1 MRKLS
6 KKAVAVMLAVGMM
19 LSLPLSAL
27 AAEENTPKQ
36 EVVYVNLNHDG
47 SVSDI
52 YVVNIFDMDE
62 KGKIVDYGSYSA
74 LRDMTSTSDIGYDNG
89 KVTIDAGKGKLYYEG
104 TLDSKVMPWNFD
116 IRYFLD
122 GKEYSSDEVAGK
134 SGALKITMSV
144 RKNPEC
150 TGSFFDDYALQTSF
164 TLDTNQC
171 ENIVAEGATQ
181 ANVGKNR
188 QLTYTILPGKEE
200 DIEITANVTDFEMP
214 SVAINGISLS
224 LNVAGDDEELMVQV
238 YELLDG
244 IQKLDDGAG
253 ELHDGVGELQDGVEN
268 DLQSGA
274 VELDDGAG
282 ELHDGASE
290 LRDGGIDLNDGTFD
304 LKDGMEQ
311 LDEGIRK
318 LDEGILQVDDA
329 LRELDSNSDTLTN
342 GSAQVKEALHT
353 IRDALKQVSVNAE
366 SIDQLVESSA
376 AIKAGIDKLA
386 AGAAAAQGAVS
397 YDAYAEKIPVGT
409 LKDGNQQAIDQLQG
423 LISQLDSQI
432 ALLEKLNKFP
442 SRPFLS
448 TVSQQPT
455 VADRPETDVENG
467 EQNGSQTTD
476 ETTTT
481 ENTQT
486 GAETTEGEIGGA
498 QTENPES
505 KAQEETTDALQPQAE
520 QVTELADW
528 KSGGIVEEQVD
539 ALSLSSTLID
549 QLKSIRDQ
557 LNTLATLLEG
567 NNAAIDGTKVYFDT
581 VYGEMG
587 NLVDG
592 ANELQSKYA
601 EFDAAIGQI
610 AELLKKML
618 PQVEELKEGINT
630 LTEQYDLLD
639 QGIQDYTDGVGKIL
653 EGYTQLT
660 DGASDLVD
668 GSKQLCDGSGDLYDG
683 TKDLLEGIV
692 EFYNAT
698 GTLKDGTGEL
708 NEGVADLLAGII
720 TLNDGAVELKDGTG
734 EMREKTD
741 GMDSKITDKI
751 DEMIESISGG
761 DKEVR
766 SFASEQNTNIES
778 VQFVIKTDP
787 IEKPEVE
794 QQAVVAEENLNFWQK
809 LLRLF
814 GVEKEN

>member
-1 MRKLS
+1 M
-6 KKAVAVMLAVGMM
+6 
-19 LSLPLSAL
+19 
-27 AAEENTPKQ
+27 
-36 EVVYVNLNHDG
+36 
-47 SVSDI
+47 
-52 YVVNIFDMDE
+52 
-62 KGKIVDYGSYSA
+62 
-74 LRDMTSTSDIGYDNG
+74 
-89 KVTIDAGKGKLYYEG
+89 
-104 TLDSKVMPWNFD
+104 
-116 IRYFLD
+116 
-122 GKEYSSDEVAGK
+122 
-134 SGALKITMSV
+134 
-144 RKNPEC
+144 
-150 TGSFFDDYALQTSF
+150 
-164 TLDTNQC
+164 
-171 ENIVAEGATQ
+171 
-181 ANVGKNR
+181 
-188 QLTYTILPGKEE
+188 
-200 DIEITANVTDFEMP
+200 
-214 SVAINGISLS
+214 
-224 LNVAGDDEELMVQV
+224 
-238 YELLDG
+238 
-244 IQKLDDGAG
+244 
-253 ELHDGVGELQDGVEN
+253 
-268 DLQSGA
+268 
-274 VELDDGAG
+274 
-282 ELHDGASE
+282 
-290 LRDGGIDLNDGTFD
+290 
-304 LKDGMEQ
+304 
-311 LDEGIRK
+311 
-318 LDEGILQVDDA
+318 
-329 LRELDSNSDTLTN
+329 
-342 GSAQVKEALHT
+342 
-353 IRDALKQVSVNAE
+353 
-366 SIDQLVESSA
+366 
-376 AIKAGIDKLA
+376 
-386 AGAAAAQGAVS
+386 
-397 YDAYAEKIPVGT
+397 
-409 LKDGNQQAIDQLQG
+409 
-423 LISQLDSQI
+423 
-432 ALLEKLNKFP
+432 
-442 SRPFLS
+442 
-448 TVSQQPT
+448 
-455 VADRPETDVENG
+455 
-467 EQNGSQTTD
+467 
-476 ETTTT
+476 
-481 ENTQT
+481 
-486 GAETTEGEIGGA
+486 
-498 QTENPES
+498 
-505 KAQEETTDALQPQAE
+505 
-520 QVTELADW
+520 
-528 KSGGIVEEQVD
+528 D

-557 LNTLATLLEG
+557 LNTLVTLLEG

-639 QGIQDYTDGVGKIL
+639 KGIQDYTDGVGKIL

-766 SFASEQNTNIES
+766 SFVSEENTNVES

-814 GVEKEN
+814 GVGKEN